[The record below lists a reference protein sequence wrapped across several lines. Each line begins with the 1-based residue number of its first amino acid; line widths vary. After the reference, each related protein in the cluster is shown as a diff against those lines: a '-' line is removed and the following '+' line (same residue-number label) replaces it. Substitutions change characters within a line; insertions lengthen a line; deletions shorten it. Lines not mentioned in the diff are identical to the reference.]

1 LDGNISAQVAGVRI
15 KCLIAT
21 CILSALPSLA
31 SAGTIDFLGLGKAE
45 VVTVA
50 GVRNVRAWAGELNW
64 AWLDGKPAGAD
75 TNFYSYCVDL
85 LNNEQDPQYN
95 VTVKSTDSMVTDGMV
110 ANPYAAQKAAWL
122 FNEFADSAHAA
133 SEGALAAGLQ
143 LAIWEVLFD
152 DGLSVVYDTSAENR
166 FYVTAASA
174 AALAAADG
182 YLDAL
187 AAAGSSY
194 QSASA
199 TWLDVPSGKG
209 QDQIT
214 RTPEPATLLLLGT
227 GLAGLAARRRN
238 KSQA

>member
-1 LDGNISAQVAGVRI
+1 M
-15 KCLIAT
+15 KCFIAT
-21 CILSALPSLA
+21 CIMSALPSLA
-31 SAGTIDFLGLGKAE
+31 NAGTIDFLGMGKAE

-64 AWLDGKPAGAD
+64 AWLDGKPAWAD
-75 TNFYSYCVDL
+75 TSFYSYCVDL

-95 VTVKSTDSMVTDGMV
+95 VIVKSTDGMVTDGMV
-110 ANPYAAQKAAWL
+110 ATPYAAQKAAWL
-122 FNEFADSAHAA
+122 FNQFAADAHSAYG
-133 SEGALAAGLQ
+133 GALAAGLQ

-152 DGLSVVYDTSAENR
+152 DGLSVVYDSTVGNR

-174 AALAAADG
+174 AALAAADC

-187 AAAGSSY
+187 AGAGSSY

-214 RTPEPATLLLLGT
+214 TPEPATLLLLGT
-227 GLAGLAARRRN
+227 GFAGLATRRRN

>member
-1 LDGNISAQVAGVRI
+1 M
-15 KCLIAT
+15 
-21 CILSALPSLA
+21 SALPSLA
-31 SAGTIDFLGLGKAE
+31 SAGTIDFLGMGKAE
-45 VVTVA
+45 IVTVA
-50 GVRNVRAWAGELNW
+50 GVRNVRAWAGELTW
-64 AWLDGKPAGAD
+64 AWLDGKPAGAG
-75 TNFYSYCVDL
+75 NSFYSYCVDL

-95 VTVKSTDSMVTDGMV
+95 VTVKSTDIMATDGMV
-110 ANPYAAQKAAWL
+110 TTPYAAQKAAWL
-122 FNEFADSAHAA
+122 FNTYAADAHSAYG
-133 SEGALAAGLQ
+133 GALAAGLQ

-152 DGLSVVYDTSAENR
+152 DGLSVVYDSSVGNR
-166 FYVTAASA
+166 FYVTSASS

-194 QSASA
+194 QSAGA

-227 GLAGLAARRRN
+227 GLAGLAARRRTH

>member
-1 LDGNISAQVAGVRI
+1 M
-15 KCLIAT
+15 
-21 CILSALPSLA
+21 SALPSLA
-31 SAGTIDFLGLGKAE
+31 SAGTIDFLGMGKAE

-50 GVRNVRAWAGELNW
+50 GVRNVRAWAGELTW
-64 AWLDGKPAGAD
+64 AWLVGKPAGAD

-110 ANPYAAQKAAWL
+110 ATPYAAQKAAWL
-122 FNEFADSAHAA
+122 FNEFAASAHSAYG
-133 SEGALAAGLQ
+133 GALAAGLQ

-152 DGLSVVYDTSAENR
+152 DGLSVVYDPSVGNR

-227 GLAGLAARRRN
+227 GLAGLAARRRSE

>member
-1 LDGNISAQVAGVRI
+1 M
-15 KCLIAT
+15 
-21 CILSALPSLA
+21 SALPSLA
-31 SAGTIDFLGLGKAE
+31 SAGTIDFLGMGKAE
-45 VVTVA
+45 IVTVA
-50 GVRNVRAWAGELNW
+50 GVRNVRAWAGELTW

-75 TNFYSYCVDL
+75 TNFFSYCVDL

-95 VTVKSTDSMVTDGMV
+95 VTVKSTDLMATDGMV
-110 ANPYAAQKAAWL
+110 ATPYAAQKAAWL
-122 FNEFADSAHAA
+122 FNQFAADAHAA
-133 SEGALAAGLQ
+133 SGGALAAGLQ

-152 DGLSVVYDTSAENR
+152 DGLSVVYDSSVGNR
-166 FYVTAASA
+166 FYATAASS

-187 AAAGSSY
+187 AGASY
-194 QSASA
+194 QSARA

-214 RTPEPATLLLLGT
+214 AIPTPEPATLLLLGS
-227 GLAGLAARRRN
+227 GLAGLATRRRN

>member
-1 LDGNISAQVAGVRI
+1 MHHVRAAVI
-15 KCLIAT
+15 GERGHHR
-21 CILSALPSLA
+21 LPRN
-31 SAGTIDFLGLGKAE
+31 GKAE

-75 TNFYSYCVDL
+75 TSFYSYCVDL

-95 VTVKSTDSMVTDGMV
+95 VSVNSTNGMVTDGMV
-110 ANPYAAQKAAWL
+110 ATPYTAQKAAWL
-122 FNEFADSAHAA
+122 FNQFASDAHTA
-133 SEGALAAGLQ
+133 SGGALAAGLQ

-152 DGLSVVYDTSAENR
+152 DGLSVVYDSTVGNQ

-174 AALAAADG
+174 AALAAADC

-187 AAAGSSY
+187 ASAGSSY

-214 RTPEPATLLLLGT
+214 STPEPGTLLLLGT
-227 GLAGLAARRRN
+227 GLAGLVTRRRREALTDSDLN
-238 KSQA
+238 